1 MLTKNELR
9 EYKEQLGYDL
19 HQLELDYFQ
28 HVILSSLYRE
38 HTNIFFKGG
47 TCLQKV
53 YGIKRFSEDLDFNY
67 KHDIKAVKETI
78 QKIIGSLSNKNKTK
92 HGLSFKTTFEGI
104 LYTGNPQSRCTI
116 SYDFR
121 KNDTYLEPRKKQIR
135 PPYKD
140 LQRYILLSLHE
151 EEILAEKIRALLTR
165 NKARDLFDI
174 HELLL
179 EKTRINT
186 GLIRKKVETY
196 NINLTQDTF
205 EKAIS
210 NKKQDYDKEMSRLT
224 HIYPSYEEA
233 KDSMKHIKNDLF
245 PT

>member
-1 MLTKNELR
+1 MLTKNELK
-9 EYKEQLGYDL
+9 EYKEKLGYDL

-28 HVILSSLYRE
+28 HVILSKLYQK

-67 KHDIKAVKETI
+67 KEDIQNVKKTI
-78 QKIIGSLSNKNKTK
+78 KKTVGDTSNEKKTRF
-92 HGLSFKTTFEGI
+92 GTSFKTIFEGI
-104 LYTGNPQSRCTI
+104 LYTGNPQSKCTI

-121 KNDTYLEPRKKQIR
+121 KNDTYLKPRKKQIR

-151 EEILAEKIRALLTR
+151 EEILAEKTRALLAR
-165 NKARDLFDI
+165 NKARDLFDL

-179 EKTRINT
+179 ENTTINT
-186 GLIRKKVETY
+186 DLIQKKLETY
-196 NINLTQDTF
+196 NVQLTPESF
-205 EKAIS
+205 EKAILD
-210 NKKQDYDKEMSRLT
+210 KKEYYDEELSRLT
-224 HIYPSYEEA
+224 PIYPPYEEV
-233 KDSMKHIKNDLF
+233 KDSMKHLKNKLF
-245 PT
+245 TS